1 MSSPAAESL
10 MSDSTAEFPPA
21 SIHPLPEQAEIL
33 VLCNM
38 QVQEVCGLLGR
49 GEREGVLMWNKNVYR
64 LLSVLYLTQ
73 LMTPFIYSFGLALKT
88 DYYVIL

>member
-1 MSSPAAESL
+1 M
-10 MSDSTAEFPPA
+10 DSWG
-21 SIHPLPEQAEIL
+21 
-33 VLCNM
+33 V
-38 QVQEVCGLLGR
+38 GK
-49 GEREGVLMWNKNVYR
+49 GEGGVLMWNKNVYR